1 MHLHIGCR
9 SKAGTEDRR
18 FANVRE
24 AAVPKLGVCGYDFV
38 MWLVFVINAGTI
50 LALNA
55 SGLTICMQ
63 SSGEELTWLDYVGV
77 VVWAVGFLILLIAD
91 SQVTAWKGKRER
103 GETGE
108 ERLCKTGLWA
118 WSRHPNYFGEAI
130 LWWGIYLI
138 SIGVDGGWTT
148 FFSPIILFLLLRYVS
163 GVPTVENL
171 YADSQEFIIWKEKTS
186 TFILWPPKSTEE
198 TAELV

>member
-1 MHLHIGCR
+1 M
-9 SKAGTEDRR
+9 
-18 FANVRE
+18 
-24 AAVPKLGVCGYDFV
+24 
-38 MWLVFVINAGTI
+38 
-50 LALNA
+50 
-55 SGLTICMQ
+55 
-63 SSGEELTWLDYVGV
+63 
-77 VVWAVGFLILLIAD
+77 
-91 SQVTAWKGKRER
+91 TAWKSKRER